1 MSERE
6 SEPPVQPDLPETE
19 TRDRLRELLERIR
32 ANAIARVPEVE
43 EPDTRAVEGEANLAS
58 VGETWLR
65 QEISHTKH
73 LHYVRLFLLAALFI
87 LVLAWLGSVALLLLL
102 QGFKVWAFWLS
113 DKVIITYIT
122 STTVSVLG
130 LFHIAAKWLFSAGF
144 ADFARSLREL
154 TAKTPPTKLSA

>member
-6 SEPPVQPDLPETE
+6 SEPPVQPKSREID
-19 TRDRLRELLERIR
+19 TRENLVEMLARIR
-32 ANAIARVPEVE
+32 ANADARAEEVE
-43 EPDTRAVEGEANLAS
+43 EPDTRALEGEDNLAS

-73 LHYVRLFLLAALFI
+73 LHYVRLFILAALFV
-87 LVLAWLGSVALLLLL
+87 LVLCWLGSVAVLLLF
-102 QGFKVWAFWLS
+102 QGLKARSFWLS
-113 DKVIITYIT
+113 DKVIIAYIT

-144 ADFARSLREL
+144 ADFAKSFGEMRPKRDLH
-154 TAKTPPTKLSA
+154 KQ

>member
-1 MSERE
+1 MSEKDSEQPTRSE
-6 SEPPVQPDLPETE
+6 SGETE
-19 TRDRLRELLERIR
+19 TRDRLRELLSRIG
-32 ANAIARVPEVE
+32 ANAIAREQEVE
-43 EPDTRAVEGEANLAS
+43 EPDIRALEGEDNLVS

-73 LHYVRLFLLAALFI
+73 LHYVRLFILAALFV

-102 QGFKVWAFWLS
+102 QGFKGWGFWLS
-113 DKVIITYIT
+113 DKVIIAYIT

-144 ADFARSLREL
+144 ADFAKSF
-154 TAKTPPTKLSA
+154 ADMQTKAPQHKN

>member
-1 MSERE
+1 MSEKE
-6 SEPPVQPDLPETE
+6 SEQPIRSEFPEIDN
-19 TRDRLRELLERIR
+19 TRNQLHEMLARIR
-32 ANAIARVPEVE
+32 ANASARVPEVE

-73 LHYVRLFLLAALFI
+73 LHYVRLFLLASLFV

-102 QGFKVWAFWLS
+102 QGFKVWGFGLT

-144 ADFARSLREL
+144 ADFAKSF
-154 TAKTPPTKLSA
+154 ADMQTKASPHKK

>member
-6 SEPPVQPDLPETE
+6 SEQPIPSKHAEADDSRATLQ
-19 TRDRLRELLERIR
+19 ELLARIR
-32 ANAIARVPEVE
+32 ANAVARAPEVE
-43 EPDTRAVEGEANLAS
+43 EPDTRALEGEDNLAS

-65 QEISHTKH
+65 QEVSHTKH
-73 LHYVRLFLLAALFI
+73 LHYVRLFLLASLFV

-102 QGFKVWAFWLS
+102 QGFTLWGFWLT
-113 DKVIITYIT
+113 DKVIITYVT

-144 ADFARSLREL
+144 ADFAKSF
-154 TAKTPPTKLSA
+154 ADMHNKSGAQAA